1 MRGSTMFFLLPSYV
15 SLMIFGWK
23 NKREMIRWRSIQS
36 IHNVCS
42 QNNIE
47 KHPHIDYKQGSLRS
61 ILAGMLGLPYISPTW
76 CKYRSFES
84 ILGWVVIL
92 LSQSYWKAS
101 SPILIKNKVSLN
113 RSWLGWCLFLSN
125 ILKWKISPRR
135 SIVNRSVGFGIVN
148 VSQYL

>member
-1 MRGSTMFFLLPSYV
+1 MYIHASKIHLNISPAFICNGFCKISGRSEGVTNTNTKG
-15 SLMIFGWK
+15 GW
-23 NKREMIRWRSIQS
+23 WF
-36 IHNVCS
+36 CS

-61 ILAGMLGLPYISPTW
+61 ILAGMVGLPYISPVC

-125 ILKWKISPRR
+125 ILKWKIIPRR
-135 SIVNRSVGFGIVN
+135 SIVNR
-148 VSQYL
+148 